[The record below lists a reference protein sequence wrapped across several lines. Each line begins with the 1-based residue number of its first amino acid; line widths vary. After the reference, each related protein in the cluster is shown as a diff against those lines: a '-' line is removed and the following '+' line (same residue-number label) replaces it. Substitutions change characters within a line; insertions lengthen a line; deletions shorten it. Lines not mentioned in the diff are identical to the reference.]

1 MFFCNIILYFAKD
14 NEAIRHTPCHILF
27 TKYHPI
33 TIQMKKILYTLLTAA
48 FIFTHIPS
56 ANATITEPV
65 AKVILEEDFS
75 LVPAIDPWKGYR
87 MAAFDFDTYEI
98 NPEFTHIPG
107 WSGWMMTYGKE
118 SGMLHFDYDDESDTG
133 YLSTPSLE
141 LSADGGKVT
150 IKFEYRKDMTGLTNK
165 EDRVHPSLYDVANN
179 KNITGIY
186 TNSINV
192 DDQWKEYSIT
202 LTGGTADCAV
212 RIYGG
217 SYPGDIRNIRILQV
231 RPELDAPVADACSD
245 FKATG
250 FTANWRSVEGAETYL
265 LDVFTDD
272 NGDGKPDEYTLRD
285 HRVDGTSFEVT
296 GLDPERIYCYQ
307 VRARGGELTSANSNI
322 VRCFGVTTP
331 ELGETTDITDSSFN
345 LSWLPAYNANIY
357 EARIYLRHT
366 AQTAERYYL
375 LDEDFLN
382 TPNQDINP
390 DKVPMGEAATVSLD
404 EYLHRADWTGSMIG
418 YAADCITLDNL
429 MASSGIYGE
438 VDSPILDLSAGGGK
452 VNIEMR
458 ARALNAASL
467 SIFLMK
473 YNADSKWGF
482 HDEISSIKLWEPNSL
497 YDPLTENW
505 TDYNYTIEGGRDD
518 AFLALQAYGYGAKVQ
533 IDRLAISQDLNAG
546 ESVTVPFIRYIGSEL
561 CALVDAAN
569 EHIGSS
575 DAFEFKVRAA
585 YLPDNDNEETVYSD
599 WSETRS
605 IKLAG
610 NSGTGL
616 FLDSAP
622 SAIRTENGKII
633 VENPEG
639 KTVSI
644 HTLTGINAGI
654 GHETLYVSPRLA
666 TGIYIV
672 SIGNDR
678 RKVALR

>member
-1 MFFCNIILYFAKD
+1 
-14 NEAIRHTPCHILF
+14 
-27 TKYHPI
+27 
-33 TIQMKKILYTLLTAA
+33 
-48 FIFTHIPS
+48 
-56 ANATITEPV
+56 
-65 AKVILEEDFS
+65 
-75 LVPAIDPWKGYR
+75 
-87 MAAFDFDTYEI
+87 
-98 NPEFTHIPG
+98 
-107 WSGWMMTYGKE
+107 
-118 SGMLHFDYDDESDTG
+118 
-133 YLSTPSLE
+133 
-141 LSADGGKVT
+141 
-150 IKFEYRKDMTGLTNK
+150 
-165 EDRVHPSLYDVANN
+165 
-179 KNITGIY
+179 
-186 TNSINV
+186 
-192 DDQWKEYSIT
+192 
-202 LTGGTADCAV
+202 
-212 RIYGG
+212 
-217 SYPGDIRNIRILQV
+217 
-231 RPELDAPVADACSD
+231 
-245 FKATG
+245 
-250 FTANWRSVEGAETYL
+250 
-265 LDVFTDD
+265 
-272 NGDGKPDEYTLRD
+272 
-285 HRVDGTSFEVT
+285 
-296 GLDPERIYCYQ
+296 
-307 VRARGGELTSANSNI
+307 
-322 VRCFGVTTP
+322 
-331 ELGETTDITDSSFN
+331 
-345 LSWLPAYNANIY
+345 
-357 EARIYLRHT
+357 
-366 AQTAERYYL
+366 
-375 LDEDFLN
+375 
-382 TPNQDINP
+382 
-390 DKVPMGEAATVSLD
+390 
-404 EYLHRADWTGSMIG
+404 
-418 YAADCITLDNL
+418 